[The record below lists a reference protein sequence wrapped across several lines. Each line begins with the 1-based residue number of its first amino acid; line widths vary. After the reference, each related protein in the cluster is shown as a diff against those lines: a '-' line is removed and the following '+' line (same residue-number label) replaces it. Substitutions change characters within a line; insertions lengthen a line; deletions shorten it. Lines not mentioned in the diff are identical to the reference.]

1 MKKIF
6 GIVAGISLAT
16 LFFLTTK
23 EKPISKE
30 TFYKK
35 LEKALLAQGLEI
47 FSGKQMAANLIGAI
61 DGKKFST
68 LAGDIEIYQF
78 TPDHLSLR
86 KAKALGKFSTDN
98 IHFFDVV
105 VNGNYI
111 LCTRSLPQN
120 IIDTFLAITDLDD
133 E

>member
-1 MKKIF
+1 MKKILS
-6 GIVAGISLAT
+6 IAAGISLAT

-23 EKPISKE
+23 EKPAPKE
-30 TFYKK
+30 TFYEK

-78 TPDHLSLR
+78 SPNHISLR
-86 KAKALGKFSTDN
+86 KAKALGNFSTDN
-98 IHFFDVV
+98 VHFFDVV

-120 IIDTFLAITDLDD
+120 IIDVFLAITD
-133 E
+133 EEEE